1 MTTRTLAE
9 NLYKSARA
17 VHRTKKSRRPI
28 LNATLISHYNGRL
41 VLVTHDA
48 AEPLAAFAPCRW
60 EGDQWAACV
69 PMRPLKDWLAI
80 VAKSKEV
87 LDLSFD
93 ADALELT
100 FTTDA
105 RITGTRSRTIF
116 KCLPACEFPPV
127 DFDEAAR
134 KDREARWAL

>member
-41 VLVTHDA
+41 VLVTHDT

-80 VAKSKEV
+80 VAKSKEI
-87 LDLSFD
+87 LELSFD
-93 ADALELT
+93 GDRQELII
-100 FTTDA
+100 TTDA
-105 RITGTRSRTIF
+105 AKTGTRSRTMF
-116 KCLPACEFPPV
+116 CTLPACEFPPV
-127 DFDEAAR
+127 DLDKMAQADDAKR
-134 KDREARWAL
+134 RAL